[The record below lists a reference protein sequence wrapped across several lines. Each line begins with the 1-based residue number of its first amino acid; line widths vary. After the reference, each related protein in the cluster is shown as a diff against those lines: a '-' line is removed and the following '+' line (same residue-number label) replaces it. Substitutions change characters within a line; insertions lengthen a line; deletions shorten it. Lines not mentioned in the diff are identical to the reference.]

1 MKPYSP
7 KRYVDFNALT
17 HSQKKMIWRG
27 IQTLDPALANTIK
40 RQKNKATAEKRAFV
54 MPYLFTAADINKYTE
69 ASQNNLHNN
78 QGAKNVEK

>member
-17 HSQKKMIWRG
+17 QSQKKMIWRG

-40 RQKNKATAEKRAFV
+40 RQKNKASAEKRAFV
-54 MPYLFTAADINKYTE
+54 MPYFFTAADINKYTE
-69 ASQNNLHNN
+69 AAQNNLHNN
-78 QGAKNVEK
+78 QGERP